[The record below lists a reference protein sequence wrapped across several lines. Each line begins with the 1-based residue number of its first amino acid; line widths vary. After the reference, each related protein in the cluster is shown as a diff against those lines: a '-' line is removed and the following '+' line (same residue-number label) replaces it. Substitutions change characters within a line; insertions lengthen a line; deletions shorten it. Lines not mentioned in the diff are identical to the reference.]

1 MSKWTDEQRVATPD
15 QDLTAVLTRSILDR
29 YTVPDEPITALDR
42 CDACGAQTLYRMH
55 RPPSEEHP
63 TRMGVL
69 EFCGHHYRKHE
80 TQLVGNGWSVATE
93 LEIPA

>member
-1 MSKWTDEQRVATPD
+1 MSQWTDD
-15 QDLTAVLTRSILDR
+15 QYADQKMNELLTQSILDR

-63 TRMGVL
+63 TRRGVL
-69 EFCGHHYRKHE
+69 EFCGHHYRAHLPE
-80 TQLVGNGWSVATE
+80 LLGDGWAVATTHE
-93 LEIPA
+93 MADA